1 MSDEVY
7 FISDAHL
14 GSQNARAERKKE
26 ARLCAFF
33 RALRGRASAL
43 YIVGDF
49 FDFWFEYRS
58 VVPRIGGKV
67 LFELY
72 NLTSSGTRVAYLGGN
87 HDFWLGSYLSEVVGL
102 QIHTEP
108 IGVEHGG
115 LRIYVAHGDEFFGNA
130 SYRWLRNV
138 LHHRFSV
145 RLFRGLHPDRGAL
158 LARWASRASGEANVD
173 RDFSVLKERY
183 TQTAKRKFDEG
194 FDAVVFG
201 HLHVPFLWERDG
213 KTLLVL
219 GDWVRH
225 FSYAV
230 LRGREFSLLRW
241 EERDL
246 SNC

>member
-14 GSQNARAERKKE
+14 GSQDVWTERRKE
-26 ARLCAFF
+26 ARLCAFL

-72 NLTSSGTRVAYLGGN
+72 NLTSSGTRVVYLGGN

-115 LRIYVAHGDEFFGNA
+115 LRIYVAHGDECFGKP
-130 SYRWLRNV
+130 SYRWLRKV

-145 RLFRGLHPDRGAL
+145 RLFRKLHPDRGAQ
-158 LARWASRASGEANVD
+158 LARWASRVSGEANVD
-173 RDFSVLKERY
+173 RDLSVFKERY
-183 TQTAKRKFDEG
+183 IQTAEEKFDEG

-201 HLHVPFLWERDG
+201 HLHAPFLWERDG
-213 KTLLVL
+213 KTFIVL

-225 FSYAV
+225 FSYAM
-230 LRGREFSLLRW
+230 LRERRFSLFRIGG
-241 EERDL
+241 
-246 SNC
+246 